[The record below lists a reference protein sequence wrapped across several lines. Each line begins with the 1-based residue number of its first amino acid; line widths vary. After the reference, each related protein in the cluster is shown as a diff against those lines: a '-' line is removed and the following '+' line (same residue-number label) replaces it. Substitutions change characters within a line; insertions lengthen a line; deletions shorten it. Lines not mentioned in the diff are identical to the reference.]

1 MKTLHNPDDLT
12 AFGVHPLTGEADA
25 YGRRVL
31 CDLSEEGVIL
41 LTAYF
46 GFAHTK
52 ATEQAFPANWNSLVG
67 EAPAV
72 ACVMLAR
79 GVMQDLM
86 VFALLHVGRF
96 DYVYEEVG
104 LVAGF
109 NEADE
114 PALAYYRERESGQ
127 HGGHLHQNAA
137 KRCRNVQID
146 GRNIHAM
153 SGRVL

>member
-31 CDLSEEGVIL
+31 CDLSQEGVIL

-46 GFAHTK
+46 GLSHTIE
-52 ATEQAFPANWNSLVG
+52 AGRAFPANWNSWVG
-67 EAPAV
+67 EQPAV

-104 LVAGF
+104 LVVGF

-114 PALAYYRERESGQ
+114 PALAYYRERET
-127 HGGHLHQNAA
+127 GGHLHQNAA

-146 GRNIHAM
+146 GRNVHAM